1 MERQLFT
8 CEILQKGIVGRKFL
22 EYQTDQFQG
31 IFHLNGGLRAIVAG
45 RISHV
50 IKVFITKL
58 CF

>member
-8 CEILQKGIVGRKFL
+8 CQILQKGIVGRKFL

-31 IFHLNGGLRAIVAG
+31 IFHLNGGLRAVVAG

-50 IKVFITKL
+50 IKVFITK
-58 CF
+58 